1 MGVLFDWWD
10 PNQVAFLVVPE
21 FLWEL
26 FLGIYAA
33 VWGFRKDAPILSPRS
48 TMALRTEAA

>member
-1 MGVLFDWWD
+1 MGSE
-10 PNQVAFLVVPE
+10 PVAFLVAPE
-21 FLWEL
+21 FHWEL

-33 VWGFRKDAPILSPRS
+33 IWAFRKDAPILSARG